1 MDINTFIDVVS
12 RMPAEI
18 SVLARGATGVGKSD
32 IFHQIGG
39 NLGLPVID
47 RRLSQMTEGDI
58 LGLPE
63 LKDGITRFAPVDW
76 FVRACEEPVVLFL
89 DEINRA
95 SVEVQQCAFQ
105 IVLDRQ
111 LNGMK
116 LHPKT
121 RIYSAINEGSEY
133 QVNEMGPALMR
144 RFWTV
149 DLEPSTQDWLNW
161 ATNVGKIDPLVIEFI
176 TQQPAHLR
184 HKGEMEPGKVYPNP
198 ASWDRLNKS
207 LCHAH
212 MSPTSSCGKET
223 PTGFYAMSLGFIG
236 VEASIAF
243 NDFIQNYERQ
253 YSAEAILNDWQENE
267 KAILSLNNDKHNE
280 MIKKIT
286 NHCSQN
292 DWTVGQSS
300 NACKFVG
307 TLSGEMI
314 VSFFNEVMETEN
326 LDNIRKVHKLMGR
339 RVVDIVNASEK
350 VDWKTK

>member
-1 MDINTFIDVVS
+1 MDIKTFINVVS
-12 RMPAEI
+12 RMPADI

-32 IFHQIGG
+32 IFHQIGT
-39 NLGLPVID
+39 NLGLPIID

-76 FVRACEEPVVLFL
+76 FVRACNEPVVLFL

-111 LNGMK
+111 LNGMT
-116 LHPKT
+116 LHPET

-149 DLEPSTQDWLNW
+149 DLEPTTEDWIQW
-161 ATNVGKIDPLVIEFI
+161 ASQNNKIDSTVIEFI
-176 TQQPAHLR
+176 YQQPAHLR

-198 ASWDRLNKS
+198 ASWYRLNKS
-207 LCHAH
+207 LEYAG
-212 MSPTSSCGKET
+212 MKPTDCCGSET
-223 PTGFYAMSLGFIG
+223 PAGFYALSLGFVG

-253 YSAEAILNDWQENE
+253 YSAESILDDWQNNE
-267 KAILSLNNDKHNE
+267 KLIRSLSNDKHND
-280 MIKKIT
+280 MIKKLV
-286 NHCSQN
+286 NHCRQN
-292 DWTVGQSS
+292 DWTVGQAD
-300 NACKFVG
+300 NACKFVED
-307 TLSGEMI
+307 LSGEMI
-314 VSFFNEVMETEN
+314 VSFFNELMDTEK
-326 LDNIRKVHKLMGR
+326 LDNIRHVHKIIGKKI
-339 RVVDIVNASEK
+339 VDIINASEK
-350 VDWKTK
+350 VDWN

>member
-1 MDINTFIDVVS
+1 MDIKTFINVVS
-12 RMPAEI
+12 RMPADI

-32 IFHQIGG
+32 IFHQIGN

-76 FVRACEEPVVLFL
+76 FVRACNEPVVLFL

-111 LNGMK
+111 LNGME
-116 LHPKT
+116 LHPDT

-149 DLEPSTQDWLNW
+149 DLEPTTEDWLKW
-161 ATNVGKIDPLVIEFI
+161 AAKDNRIDNIIIEFI
-176 TQQPAHLR
+176 QQQPAHLR
-184 HKGEMEPGKVYPNP
+184 HKGEMEPCKVYPNP

-207 LCHAH
+207 LVYAGMNPSKC
-212 MSPTSSCGKET
+212 CGSET
-223 PTGFYAMSLGFIG
+223 PSGFYALSLGFVG

-243 NDFIQNYERQ
+243 NDFVQNYERQ
-253 YSAEAILNDWQENE
+253 YSAESILDNWDSS
-267 KAILSLNNDKHNE
+267 KDLIRALSNDKHND
-280 MIKKIT
+280 MIKKLV
-286 NHCSQN
+286 NHCGQN
-292 DWTVGQSS
+292 DWTVSQAD
-300 NACKFVG
+300 NACKFVKE
-307 TLSGEMI
+307 LSGEMI
-314 VSFFNEVMETEN
+314 VSFFNEVMDTEN
-326 LDNIRKVHKLMGR
+326 LDNIRRVHKIIGKK
-339 RVVDIVNASEK
+339 VVDIVNASEK
-350 VDWKTK
+350 VDWK

>member
-1 MDINTFIDVVS
+1 MDIKTFINVVS

-32 IFHQIGG
+32 IFHQIGT

-76 FVRACEEPVVLFL
+76 FVRACNEPVVLFL

-111 LNGMK
+111 LNGMS
-116 LHPKT
+116 LHPDT

-149 DLEPSTQDWLNW
+149 DLEPTTEDWIVWASQDNR
-161 ATNVGKIDPLVIEFI
+161 IDPLIIEFI

-184 HKGEMEPGKVYPNP
+184 HKGEMEPCKVYPNP

-207 LCHAH
+207 LNHAG
-212 MSPTSSCGKET
+212 MSPTESCGNET
-223 PTGFYAMSLGFIG
+223 PSGFYAMSLGFVG

-243 NDFIQNYERQ
+243 NDFVQNYEHQ
-253 YSAEAILNDWQENE
+253 YSAESILDNWDES
-267 KAILSLNNDKHNE
+267 KALIRSLSNDKHND
-280 MIKKIT
+280 MIKKLT
-286 NHCSQN
+286 NHCRQN
-292 DWTVGQSS
+292 DWTVGQAS
-300 NACKFVG
+300 NACKFIEK
-307 TLSGEMI
+307 LSGEMI

-326 LDNIRKVHKLMGR
+326 LDNIRKVHKIIGR

-350 VDWKTK
+350 VDWK

>member
-1 MDINTFIDVVS
+1 MDIKTFINVVS

-32 IFHQIGG
+32 IFHQIGKSI
-39 NLGLPVID
+39 GLPVID

-111 LNGMK
+111 LNGMS
-116 LHPKT
+116 LHPET

-149 DLEPSTQDWLNW
+149 DLEPTTEDWLKW
-161 ATNVGKIDPLVIEFI
+161 ASNDNRIDPIIVEFI
-176 TQQPAHLR
+176 TQQPSHLR
-184 HKGEMEPGKVYPNP
+184 HKGEMEPCKVYPNP

-207 LCHAH
+207 LTHAQ
-212 MSPTSSCGKET
+212 MSPTKSCGKET
-223 PTGFYAMSLGFIG
+223 PAGFYAMSLGFIG

-243 NDFIQNYERQ
+243 NDFVQNYKLQ
-253 YSAEAILNDWQENE
+253 YSATSILDNWDDD
-267 KAILSLNNDKHNE
+267 KVKILGLSNDKHNG
-280 MIKKIT
+280 MIKKLV
-286 NHCSQN
+286 NHCAQN
-292 DWTVGQSS
+292 EWTVIQAS
-300 NACKFVG
+300 NACEFIES
-307 TLSGEMI
+307 LSGEMI
-314 VSFFNEVMETEN
+314 VSFFNEIMETEK
-326 LDNIRKVHKLMGR
+326 LDNIRAVHKIIGR
-339 RVVDIVNASEK
+339 KVVDIVNASEK
-350 VDWKTK
+350 VDWK